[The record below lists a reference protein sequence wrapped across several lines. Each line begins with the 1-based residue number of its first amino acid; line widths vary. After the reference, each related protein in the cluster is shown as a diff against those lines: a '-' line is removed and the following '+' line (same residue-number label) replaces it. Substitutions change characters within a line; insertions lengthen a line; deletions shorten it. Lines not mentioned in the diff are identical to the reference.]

1 MKNHSTRTKVISMFL
16 AILILMT
23 TSCVSTTMIQ
33 STPTGAKIY
42 IDGQP
47 AGTTPYTYSDTK
59 IVGSVTSVKIEMEG
73 YQPMNT
79 MFTRSEQA
87 DVGAIIGG
95 VFFLVPFLWT
105 MKYNPTRTYEL
116 TPLKDS
122 NKTEIVNQVQLNIE
136 SKADRLRELKKLLD
150 EKILTQEEYEK
161 EKQKILEEDK

>member
-1 MKNHSTRTKVISMFL
+1 MKNYFVRTKFVSIFL
-16 AILILMT
+16 AVLMLT
-23 TSCVSTTMIQ
+23 TTRCVSTTLIQ

-47 AGTTPYTYSDTK
+47 AGMTPYTYSDTK
-59 IVGSVTSVKIEMEG
+59 VVGSVTSVKIEKEG
-73 YQPMNT
+73 YEPMNT

-95 VFFLVPFLWT
+95 VFILVPFLWT
-105 MKYNPTRTYEL
+105 MKYNPTHTYEL
-116 TPLKDS
+116 TPLTDS
-122 NKTEIVNQVQLNIE
+122 NKIEMENQVQQITE
-136 SKADRLRELKKLLD
+136 SKADKLRELKKLLD